1 MMTFG
6 EFRKTEQHLTADEI
20 SFVNADGEEMDID
33 NLNDEML
40 QDIYVVEAH
49 SSGGH
54 LEIMLN

>member
-6 EFRKTEQHLTADEI
+6 EFRKTEQYLTADEI
-20 SFVNADGEEMDID
+20 SFINADGEAMDID

-40 QDIYVVEAH
+40 QDIYVVEVH